1 MHQDYVQELATGYIN
16 CVTSNQG
23 PNPMVTISGF
33 TVCPE
38 QNAALFNQPLF
49 FHTPSGQWCRLA
61 GFSSFGL
68 TIQTL
73 DGKLN
78 HNVNPLEVSNLGIQ
92 A

>member
-1 MHQDYVQELATGYIN
+1 MHQVYVQELATGYIDS
-16 CVTSNQG
+16 VTRNQG
-23 PNPMVTISGF
+23 SNPMVTVSGY

-49 FHTPSGQWCRLA
+49 FHTPSGQWCRIT
-61 GFSSFGL
+61 GVSSFGL
-68 TIQTL
+68 TVQTL

-78 HNVNPLEVSNLGIQ
+78 HNVNPIEVSNLGIQ